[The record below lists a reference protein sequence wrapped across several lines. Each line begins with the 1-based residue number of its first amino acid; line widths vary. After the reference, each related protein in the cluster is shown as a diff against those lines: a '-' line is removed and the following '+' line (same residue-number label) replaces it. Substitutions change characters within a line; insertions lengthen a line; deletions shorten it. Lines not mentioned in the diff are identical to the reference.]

1 LTVNHTAQTIS
12 GNVTCKAEIVLPGV
26 TEIYYDLTNPLIV
39 DSVLVNGNVTT
50 FTRGSN
56 KLNIALNSTLNVG
69 DNFTTVVYYHGTPG
83 SSGFGSFEFSS
94 QGGNPAIWTLSEP
107 YGAKDW
113 WPVKDTPADKAD
125 SADFWITVS
134 TSLIPASNGK
144 LMEIVDNGNGTHTYK
159 WKSSY
164 PIAQYLLS
172 MAITNYAQY
181 TNYYRYSPTDSMPIN
196 HFLYPGS
203 LNSNIAQLNKT
214 PGMIEIYADRF
225 GEYPFINEKYGHAQF
240 GWGGGMEHQT
250 ISSMGG
256 FSNMLIAHELAHM
269 WFGDKITCKDW
280 HHIWLNEGFATY
292 GECIINE
299 AWYGKAGY
307 DSYIANEMASAR
319 NAVGSIWVQDI
330 SQVWEIFNGSRSY
343 AKGAVVLHM
352 LRGIVGDSVFFNI
365 LQSYAADPNVAYGV
379 AVTEDFQAVAE
390 NVAGMDLD
398 YFFQQWIYGENYPK
412 YHSWHSK
419 SFISG
424 NTWNVSLLITQ
435 DVNSNPAFFTMP
447 IQIKL
452 TRAIGD
458 TVITVFN
465 NSASQHYNIAIEGE
479 PLSMVFD
486 PGNWILKTHST
497 IVPVELTSF
506 TAELNNQ
513 KVNLLWS
520 TATEVNNQGFEIQ
533 RKSDKTDW
541 AAIGFAE
548 GRGTTTEPTNYFF
561 TDDISF
567 LSQTNL
573 YYRLKQ
579 IDFNGDFSYSD
590 VVDVFLFPDDYS
602 LTQNYPNP
610 FNPST
615 LIKFSIGKTGFT
627 TLKLYNVLGKEV
639 AALVN
644 SELQAGP
651 HEVTFDASNLP
662 SGTYFY
668 TLTSGYYSETRKMMF
683 LK

>member
-1 LTVNHTAQTIS
+1 
-12 GNVTCKAEIVLPGV
+12 
-26 TEIYYDLTNPLIV
+26 
-39 DSVLVNGNVTT
+39 
-50 FTRGSN
+50 
-56 KLNIALNSTLNVG
+56 
-69 DNFTTVVYYHGTPG
+69 
-83 SSGFGSFEFSS
+83 
-94 QGGNPAIWTLSEP
+94 
-107 YGAKDW
+107 
-113 WPVKDTPADKAD
+113 
-125 SADFWITVS
+125 
-134 TSLIPASNGK
+134 
-144 LMEIVDNGNGTHTYK
+144 
-159 WKSSY
+159 
-164 PIAQYLLS
+164 
-172 MAITNYAQY
+172 
-181 TNYYRYSPTDSMPIN
+181 
-196 HFLYPGS
+196 
-203 LNSNIAQLNKT
+203 
-214 PGMIEIYADRF
+214 
-225 GEYPFINEKYGHAQF
+225 
-240 GWGGGMEHQT
+240 
-250 ISSMGG
+250 
-256 FSNMLIAHELAHM
+256 
-269 WFGDKITCKDW
+269 
-280 HHIWLNEGFATY
+280 
-292 GECIINE
+292 
-299 AWYGKAGY
+299 
-307 DSYIANEMASAR
+307 
-319 NAVGSIWVQDI
+319 
-330 SQVWEIFNGSRSY
+330 
-343 AKGAVVLHM
+343 M

-365 LQSYAADPNVAYGV
+365 LQSYAADPNFAYGV
-379 AVTEDFQAVAE
+379 AVTEDFQAVVE
-390 NVAGMDLD
+390 NVSGMDLD

-419 SFISG
+419 SLISG

-435 DVNSNPAFFTMP
+435 DANSNPAFFTMP

-497 IVPVELTSF
+497 IVPVELNSF

-668 TLTSGYYSETRKMMF
+668 TLTSGSYSETRKMMF